1 MGKFSLTCF
10 GVGDGWPCAGRNH
23 SAFLYRLGRTS
34 LLVDCGDGFS
44 RPFKAT
50 GLSYDTIDRIVIS
63 HLHADHFAG
72 LFMLMQG
79 CWLEGRKKD
88 LSVHLPADGVK
99 PLGQML
105 NAAMLFPELL
115 KFRLHLHALSAGRAV
130 REGGVRVTPFPTS
143 HLDRLKKSFHKKHP
157 LRFDAYCFLIE
168 SGKLRIGHSG
178 DIGSPEDLEPLL
190 QRPLDLLVCELA
202 HFRAETLFRYLAGR
216 DVKRVVFVHLGRHYW
231 ENLKATRVL
240 AAKMLPDVRFSFASD
255 GQEFGF

>member
-10 GVGDGWPCAGRNH
+10 GVGDGWPCANRNH
-23 SAFLYRLGRTS
+23 SGFLYRFGRTS

-44 RPFKAT
+44 RPFKAA

-79 CWLEGRKKD
+79 FWLEGRKKA
-88 LSVHLPADGVK
+88 LPVHLPADGVK

-115 KFRLHLHALSAGRAV
+115 KFRLQLHALQAGRAAGG
-130 REGGVRVTPFPTS
+130 GGVRVTPFTTS
-143 HLDRLKKSFHKKHP
+143 HLDRLKKSFQKKHP
-157 LRFDAYCFLIE
+157 LRFGAFCFLIE
-168 SGKLRIGHSG
+168 AGKLRIGHSA

-190 QRPLDLLVCELA
+190 KKPLDLLVCELA
-202 HFRAETLFRYLAGR
+202 HFPAETLFRYLAGR
-216 DVKRVVFVHLGRHYW
+216 DVKRVVFVHLGRRYW

-240 AAKMLPDVRFSFASD
+240 ASKMLPGVRFSFATD
-255 GQEFGF
+255 GQEFSF